1 MHVLDVP
8 TPPTIPDVAVTIA
21 ENQALNA
28 VVVASINGVDPE
40 GQSIVYNI
48 DRGNVDQTFFM
59 HRDSGQIIVQ
69 RRNAPNYEARTQY
82 VLECTGTDT
91 AGNTTSFTVTIAISD
106 VNESPYIS
114 TSSTSGSTGISTSST
129 SAAPLVFNIPEKAG
143 VGSLYLPE
151 AGMLYLVDP
160 EDDALVF
167 STITYVG
174 PNDLAYP
181 TNAFTVGTNS
191 AGVPQLTLN
200 LAHVLDHETQ
210 SRLTMKV
217 NVTGT
222 GSTGSSSTAAHTE
235 LVLYVNVLDEPE
247 RPMFD
252 KVLSNR
258 SYHVVEN
265 TKTGS
270 FLDQLPSL
278 SKHVT
283 DPDRMLAGSLK
294 YFLAGT
300 IGMHGSTTTMPPLTV
315 HRRTGQLRVA
325 YLFDFEQLDPP
336 LFRVV
341 VGVTDPTGLTDTVVL
356 TIVVGELCS
365 LYFHRGANT
374 FVQYFCPILLYYTFL
389 LHFVPTL
396 FSCTFALHAWYV
408 ETGCNVDTFP
418 SSLFFTSLVSS
429 TISKTMK
436 TRRLG

>member
-1 MHVLDVP
+1 MHYVNHDYHTTTTCNTKVTVHVLDVP
-8 TPPTIPDVAVTIA
+8 TPPTIPNVAVTIA
-21 ENQALNA
+21 ENQAINA

-69 RRNAPNYEARTQY
+69 RRNAPNYEARTEY

-91 AGNTTSFTVTIAISD
+91 AGNTTSFTVTIAISNI
-106 VNESPYIS
+106 NEPPYIS
-114 TSSTSGSTGISTSST
+114 TSSTSGSTSGSSR
-129 SAAPLVFNIPEKAG
+129 AAPLVFNIPEKAG

-174 PNDLAYP
+174 PDDLAYP
-181 TNAFTVGTNS
+181 TNAFTVGTDN

-222 GSTGSSSTAAHTE
+222 GSTGSSSSSTLAYTE

-252 KVLSNR
+252 KILSNR

-270 FLDQLPSL
+270 FLNQLPSL

-283 DPDRMLAGSLK
+283 DPDRMAGSLK
-294 YFLAGT
+294 YFMART
-300 IGMHGSTTTMPPLTV
+300 IGMHGSTTTLPPLTV

-365 LYFHRGANT
+365 LCSIL
-374 FVQYFCPILLYYTFL
+374 VPI
-389 LHFVPTL
+389 H
-396 FSCTFALHAWYV
+396 
-408 ETGCNVDTFP
+408 
-418 SSLFFTSLVSS
+418 
-429 TISKTMK
+429 
-436 TRRLG
+436 